1 MMRSYRKRKVRKYV
15 VLGTIVFLAAFDIAL
30 LARYGWHIT
39 GL

>member
-1 MMRSYRKRKVRKYV
+1 MNTRKRRKVRKYV
-15 VLGTIVFLAAFDIAL
+15 VLGTIVFLAAFDITL